1 VAAQFLEAGAFG
13 APGPGAKAAIAFDQI
28 VHQETLQ
35 SDDPRVDYD
44 GKMQSRHNGY
54 TSIITGFS
62 ISALNAPMSWAPSAP
77 STER

>member
-1 VAAQFLEAGAFG
+1 V
-13 APGPGAKAAIAFDQI
+13 
-28 VHQETLQ
+28 
-35 SDDPRVDYD
+35 DDD

-62 ISALNAPMSWAPSAP
+62 ISALNAPMSCAPSAP